1 VMVGESQARP
11 EVHATLTEFE
21 LTRAAE
27 PETVTVFRHRAAT
40 FAAEQGADPDLT
52 ADIAL
57 AVSEATTNAIK
68 YAYGPDGEG
77 DVEMSAAAQDG
88 RLTLLILDRGKGFE
102 HGPSDGLGL
111 GLTIIARLCH
121 ELKIVQEG
129 SGTQV
134 LMHFFLPHEER

>member
-1 VMVGESQARP
+1 MVGDRQTRP
-11 EVHATLTEFE
+11 EVQATLAEFE

-27 PETVTVFRHRAAT
+27 PATVPIFRHRAAT

-57 AVSEATTNAIK
+57 AVSEATTNAVK
-68 YAYGPDGEG
+68 YAYGPDREGE
-77 DVEMSAAAQDG
+77 VELSASAQDG
-88 RLTLLILDRGKGFE
+88 RLTLLILDRGEGFE

-121 ELKIVQEG
+121 QLKIVQEG

-134 LMHFFLPHEER
+134 LMHFFLPRGEP

>member
-1 VMVGESQARP
+1 MMVGDRQTRP
-11 EVHATLTEFE
+11 EVQAALTEFE

-68 YAYGPDGEG
+68 YAYAPDWEGE
-77 DVEMSAAAQDG
+77 VELSASAQDG
-88 RLTLLILDRGKGFE
+88 RLTLLILDRGEGFAQ
-102 HGPSDGLGL
+102 GPSDGLGL
-111 GLTIIARLCH
+111 GLTIIARLCDQ
-121 ELKIVQEG
+121 LKIVQEG

-134 LMHFFLPHEER
+134 LMHFVLPAD

>member
-1 VMVGESQARP
+1 MVGDRQTRP
-11 EVHATLTEFE
+11 EVDAALTEFE

-40 FAAEQGADPDLT
+40 FAAEQGANPDLT
-52 ADIAL
+52 ADVAL
-57 AVSEATTNAIK
+57 AVSEATTNAVK

-77 DVEMSAAAQDG
+77 SVELSASAQDG
-88 RLTLLILDRGKGFE
+88 RLTLLVIDRGEGFE

-134 LMHFFLPHEER
+134 LMRFFLTRR

>member
-1 VMVGESQARP
+1 MVGDRLTRP
-11 EVHATLTEFE
+11 EVQAPLTEFE

-57 AVSEATTNAIK
+57 AVSEATTNAVK

-77 DVEMSAAAQDG
+77 DVELSASAQDG
-88 RLTLLILDRGKGFE
+88 RLTLLIIDRGEGFE

-121 ELKIVQEG
+121 QLKIVQEG

-134 LMHFFLPHEER
+134 LMRFFLPRE